1 LDGGGEQSHQYFSG
15 SPEIQQGSTGT
26 KRLGIIAAV
35 LLSLGYALPYHL
47 PVHGVWFSL
56 LLGPVGGGFT
66 LPLQQRIF
74 FPFQPIGVVAAL
86 LYVSIARRDRSMN
99 LLGAGVMIGVGVAE
113 SLFFITLL
121 GEALVLSLAIWIG
134 LLGAVVALI
143 GGFAAWR
150 GRDIQ
155 P

>member
-1 LDGGGEQSHQYFSG
+1 
-15 SPEIQQGSTGT
+15 
-26 KRLGIIAAV
+26 
-35 LLSLGYALPYHL
+35 
-47 PVHGVWFSL
+47 
-56 LLGPVGGGFT
+56 
-66 LPLQQRIF
+66 
-74 FPFQPIGVVAAL
+74 
-86 LYVSIARRDRSMN
+86 MN